1 MQICVLPQKGALA
14 PLGGPT
20 CKSMSLGPPLGPL
33 PFRAIKNVNKITI
46 LKKGALP
53 CALRGP
59 TCKSMSLGAPFQCL
73 TLACFVEKLCFVK
86 AAGHFRKR
94 GPSRALRWALAPLG
108 GGPEARKKRG
118 SVPYVPPLWPC
129 PHCKIIRVYGY
140 QSMRV

>member
-20 CKSMSLGPPLGPL
+20 CKSMSLGAPLGPL

-59 TCKSMSLGAPFQCL
+59 TCKSMSLGAPFQSL

-86 AAGHFRKR
+86 AAGHFRTR
-94 GPSRALRWALAPLG
+94 GPSRALGWALAPLG
-108 GGPEARKKRG
+108 GGARSSKKKGLCPLRTALMA
-118 SVPYVPPLWPC
+118 VPLLYKNHLS
-129 PHCKIIRVYGY
+129 
-140 QSMRV
+140 QS